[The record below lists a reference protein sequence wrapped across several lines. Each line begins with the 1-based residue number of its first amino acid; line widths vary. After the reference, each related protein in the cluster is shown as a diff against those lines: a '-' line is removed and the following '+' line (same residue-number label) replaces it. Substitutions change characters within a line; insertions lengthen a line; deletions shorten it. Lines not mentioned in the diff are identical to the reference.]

1 VQLSV
6 SGPLNLDL
14 GARFGFQHKIS
25 YSIKIKT
32 HLISYSIKIKTHLL
46 VISNLYLDKILI
58 FG

>member
-32 HLISYSIKIKTHLL
+32 HLL
-46 VISNLYLDKILI
+46 VISNLYLDNIDFWVNYWLNSL
-58 FG
+58 F